1 MAAIGIR
8 SCGARFRKIAGNRGT
23 WRPRCSRNPHTPT
36 GSGHTDVATL
46 FITASAILP
55 RWWHSGGDPIKTSL
69 LLLFA
74 LVPAWV
80 CAQPVAPDTYLAR
93 LQQGVDSGLYRELA
107 VGWIDG
113 TQTGPDQQQTWYF
126 GGAQKPDAQSTFE
139 IGAISEIFTGLL
151 LAQAAIEGK
160 VRMDT
165 TLRNLLPRDFPF
177 ADPSVG
183 AINVRQ
189 LATRRS
195 GLPSAPPNL
204 FPADAD
210 DTYAGYD
217 QSALLT
223 FLANFKLAPNLATGY
238 SVLDAGLL
246 GDMLGR
252 AYGQRF
258 AVVLVS
264 RILDPLGMSSTGVG
278 DGAGLLQGHG
288 HGQPVP
294 HWHFGA
300 LAGAAGLRSTLPDLL
315 RFVQENL
322 MPQQSPLRAAL
333 LLSRQPLADSEQSV
347 GLGWNT
353 VQVTDG
359 NQQWPLVWRASRTA
373 GFSVFLGFRTD
384 QQQAVVLL
392 GNTDADLSAIG
403 IAWLQGR
410 VPPPLPPPPPP
421 PEPGDFTAYSGLY
434 RIPGGKAITVRAGSG
449 ALSAQ
454 FPGQFPVA
462 LRRVG
467 HDVFAAPGD
476 AFVLSFQRNGSV
488 VTSVLLG
495 QAGANV
501 LAQRLSER
509 APRLARGTLAPSAD
523 TLRDL
528 TGDYQLDADT
538 LLRVTPKQ
546 NALLVQ
552 ASGSAALV
560 LSAFAPDRFVDAD
573 GACEIHFLRNETRAV
588 TGLKLVLA
596 GAEREAHRVVWTT
609 PTLR

>member
-1 MAAIGIR
+1 MAT
-8 SCGARFRKIAGNRGT
+8 SF
-23 WRPRCSRNPHTPT
+23 
-36 GSGHTDVATL
+36 V
-46 FITASAILP
+46 TASAILL
-55 RWWHSGGDPIKTSL
+55 RWLHSGGDPIKTSL

-74 LVPAWV
+74 FVPAWV

-107 VGWIDG
+107 IGWIDG
-113 TQTGPDQQQTWYF
+113 TQTGPGQQQTRYF
-126 GGAQKPDAQSTFE
+126 GNEQKPNAESTFE

-165 TLRNLLPRDFPF
+165 TLRDLLPKGFPF
-177 ADPSVG
+177 ADSSVG
-183 AINVRQ
+183 AINMRQ
-189 LATRRS
+189 LATRGS

-204 FPADAD
+204 FPADVD
-210 DTYAGYD
+210 DTYAGFD

-223 FLANFKLAPNLATGY
+223 FLANFKLAPNSAAGY

-264 RILDPLGMSSTGVG
+264 RILDPLDMSHTGVG
-278 DGAGLLQGHG
+278 DGADLLQGFG
-288 HGQPVP
+288 HGLPVP

-322 MPQQSPLRAAL
+322 TPQQSPLRAAL
-333 LLSRQPLADSEQSV
+333 LLSRQPLADSAQSV

-359 NQQWPLVWRASRTA
+359 DQQWPLVWRASRTA

-384 QQQAVVLL
+384 QQQALVLL
-392 GNTDADLSAIG
+392 GNTDADLSATG
-403 IAWLQGR
+403 IAWLEGR

-421 PEPGDFTAYSGLY
+421 PEPIDFTAYSGLY
-434 RIPGGKAITVRAGSG
+434 RIAGGKAFTVRAGSG

-467 HDVFAAPGD
+467 HDVFAATGD
-476 AFVLSFQRNGSV
+476 AFVLSFQRSGSV

-495 QAGANV
+495 HAGANV

-509 APRLARGTLAPSAD
+509 APRLTRGSFTPAVD
-523 TLRDL
+523 TLREYA
-528 TGDYQLDADT
+528 GDYRLDAET
-538 LLRVTPKQ
+538 LLRVTLKQ
-546 NALLVQ
+546 NALIIQ
-552 ASGSAALV
+552 ASGSAALM
-560 LSAFAPDRFVDAD
+560 LSAFAPDRFADAD
-573 GACEIHFLRNETRAV
+573 GACEVHFLRNDTRTI

-596 GAEREAHRVVWTT
+596 GAERDAHRVAWVT

>member
-1 MAAIGIR
+1 
-8 SCGARFRKIAGNRGT
+8 
-23 WRPRCSRNPHTPT
+23 
-36 GSGHTDVATL
+36 VATS

-151 LAQAAIEGK
+151 LAQAAIDGK

-165 TLRNLLPRDFPF
+165 TLRDLLPKDFPF
-177 ADPSVG
+177 ADPAVG

-204 FPADAD
+204 FPTDAD
-210 DTYAGYD
+210 DTYAGFD

-223 FLANFKLAPNLATGY
+223 FLANLKLAPNLATGY

-264 RILDPLGMSSTGVG
+264 RILDPLGMSNTGVG

-288 HGQPVP
+288 HGQPVS

-322 MPQQSPLRAAL
+322 TPQQSPLRAAL
-333 LLSRQPLADSEQSV
+333 LLSRQPLADSPQSV

-359 NQQWPLVWRASRTA
+359 DQQWPLVWRASRTA
-373 GFSVFLGFRTD
+373 GFSAFLGFRTD
-384 QQQAVVLL
+384 QQQALVLL
-392 GNTDADLSAIG
+392 GNTDADLSATG
-403 IAWLQGR
+403 IAWLEGR

-421 PEPGDFTAYSGLY
+421 PESGDFTAYSGLY
-434 RIPGGKAITVRAGSG
+434 RLSGGRAFTVRAGSG
-449 ALSAQ
+449 AMSAQ
-454 FPGQFPVA
+454 FPGRFPVA
-462 LRRVG
+462 LRKVG

-476 AFVLSFQRNGSV
+476 AFVLSFQRTGTV

-495 QAGANV
+495 HAGANE

-509 APRLARGTLAPSAD
+509 APQLARGSLAPPAD
-523 TLRDL
+523 TLREVV
-528 TGDYQLDADT
+528 GDYQLDAET
-538 LLRVTPKQ
+538 LLRVTQKQ
-546 NALLVQ
+546 NALIIQ
-552 ASGSAALV
+552 ATGSETLT
-560 LSAFAPDRFVDAD
+560 LTAFAPDRFADAD
-573 GACEIHFLRNETRAV
+573 GACEVHFLRNETRAV

-596 GAEREAHRVVWTT
+596 GAEREAHRVVWAT
-609 PTLR
+609 PILR

>member
-1 MAAIGIR
+1 MAT
-8 SCGARFRKIAGNRGT
+8 S
-23 WRPRCSRNPHTPT
+23 
-36 GSGHTDVATL
+36 

-151 LAQAAIEGK
+151 LAQAAIDGK

-165 TLRNLLPRDFPF
+165 TLRDLLPKDFPF
-177 ADPSVG
+177 ADPAVG

-204 FPADAD
+204 FPTDAD
-210 DTYAGYD
+210 DTYAGFD

-223 FLANFKLAPNLATGY
+223 FLANLKLAPNLATGY

-264 RILDPLGMSSTGVG
+264 RILDPLGMSNTGVG

-288 HGQPVP
+288 HGQPVS

-322 MPQQSPLRAAL
+322 TPQQSPLRAAL
-333 LLSRQPLADSEQSV
+333 LLSRQPLADSPQSV

-359 NQQWPLVWRASRTA
+359 DQQWPLVWRASRTA
-373 GFSVFLGFRTD
+373 GFSAFLGFRTD
-384 QQQAVVLL
+384 QQQALVLL
-392 GNTDADLSAIG
+392 GNTDADLSATG
-403 IAWLQGR
+403 IAWLEGR

-421 PEPGDFTAYSGLY
+421 PESGDFTAYSGLY
-434 RIPGGKAITVRAGSG
+434 RLSGGRAFTVRAGSG
-449 ALSAQ
+449 AMSAQ
-454 FPGQFPVA
+454 FPGRFPVA
-462 LRRVG
+462 LRKVG

-476 AFVLSFQRNGSV
+476 AFVLSFQRTGTV

-495 QAGANV
+495 HAGANE

-509 APRLARGTLAPSAD
+509 APQLARGSLAPPAD
-523 TLRDL
+523 TLREVV
-528 TGDYQLDADT
+528 GDYQLDAET
-538 LLRVTPKQ
+538 LLRVTQKQ
-546 NALLVQ
+546 NALIIQ
-552 ASGSAALV
+552 ATGSETLT
-560 LSAFAPDRFVDAD
+560 LTAFAPDRFADAD
-573 GACEIHFLRNETRAV
+573 GACEVHFLRNETRAV

-596 GAEREAHRVVWTT
+596 GAEREAHRVVWIA

>member
-1 MAAIGIR
+1 MAI
-8 SCGARFRKIAGNRGT
+8 S
-23 WRPRCSRNPHTPT
+23 
-36 GSGHTDVATL
+36 
-46 FITASAILP
+46 FITASAILL
-55 RWWHSGGDPIKTSL
+55 RWLHSGGDPIKTSF

-113 TQTGPDQQQTWYF
+113 TQTGPGQQQTRYF
-126 GGAQKPDAQSTFE
+126 GNGQKPDAHSAFE

-165 TLRNLLPRDFPF
+165 TLRDLLPKDFSF

-183 AINVRQ
+183 AINMRQ

-195 GLPSAPPNL
+195 GLPAAPPNL
-204 FPADAD
+204 FPVDAD
-210 DTYAGYD
+210 DTYAGFD

-223 FLANFKLAPNLATGY
+223 LLANFKLVANMPAGY

-246 GDMLGR
+246 GNMLGR

-258 AVVLVS
+258 SVVLVS
-264 RILDPLGMSSTGVG
+264 RILDPLGMSNTGVG

-322 MPQQSPLRAAL
+322 TPQQSPLRAAL
-333 LLSRQPLADSEQSV
+333 LLSRQPLADSAQSV

-353 VQVTDG
+353 VQVTEGD
-359 NQQWPLVWRASRTA
+359 QQWPLVWRASRTA

-392 GNTDADLSAIG
+392 GNTDADLGAIG
-403 IAWLQGR
+403 IAWLEGR

-421 PEPGDFTAYSGLY
+421 PEVLDLAAYSGLY
-434 RIPGGKAITVRAGSG
+434 RVPGGKAFTVRAGSD

-454 FPGQFPVA
+454 FPGQFPVT

-467 HDVFAAPGD
+467 HDVFAAPSD
-476 AFVLSFQRNGSV
+476 AFVLSFQRTGSS
-488 VTSVLLG
+488 VTSILLG

-501 LAQRLSER
+501 LAPRLSER
-509 APRLARGTLAPSAD
+509 APRLTRGTLAPSAG
-523 TLRDL
+523 TLREFA
-528 TGDYQLDADT
+528 GDYQLDADT
-538 LLRVTPKQ
+538 LLRVTPKRET
-546 NALLVQ
+546 LIVQ
-552 ASGSAALV
+552 ASGSAALI
-560 LSAFAPDRFVDAD
+560 LSAFAPDRFADAD
-573 GACEIHFLRNETRAV
+573 GACEIHFLRNEMRAV

-596 GAEREAHRVVWTT
+596 GVERDAHRVVWTT

>member
-1 MAAIGIR
+1 MAI
-8 SCGARFRKIAGNRGT
+8 S
-23 WRPRCSRNPHTPT
+23 
-36 GSGHTDVATL
+36 
-46 FITASAILP
+46 FITASAILL
-55 RWWHSGGDPIKTSL
+55 RWLHSGGDPIKTSF

-113 TQTGPDQQQTWYF
+113 TQTGPGQQQTRYF
-126 GGAQKPDAQSTFE
+126 GSGQKPDAHSTFE
-139 IGAISEIFTGLL
+139 IGATSEIFTGLL

-165 TLRNLLPRDFPF
+165 TLRDLLPKDFSF

-183 AINVRQ
+183 AINMRQ

-195 GLPSAPPNL
+195 GLPAAPPNL
-204 FPADAD
+204 FPVDAD
-210 DTYAGYD
+210 DTYAGFG

-223 FLANFKLAPNLATGY
+223 LLANFKLVANMPAGY

-246 GDMLGR
+246 GNMLGR

-258 AVVLVS
+258 SVVLVS
-264 RILDPLGMSSTGVG
+264 RILDPLGMSNTGVG

-322 MPQQSPLRAAL
+322 TPQQSPLRAAL
-333 LLSRQPLADSEQSV
+333 LLSRQPLADSAQSV

-353 VQVTDG
+353 VQVTEGD
-359 NQQWPLVWRASRTA
+359 QQWPLVWRASRTA

-392 GNTDADLSAIG
+392 GNTDADLGAIG
-403 IAWLQGR
+403 IAWLEGR

-421 PEPGDFTAYSGLY
+421 PEVMDLAAYSGLY
-434 RIPGGKAITVRAGSG
+434 RVPGGKAFTVRAGSD

-454 FPGQFPVA
+454 FPGQFPVT

-467 HDVFAAPGD
+467 HDVFAAPSD
-476 AFVLSFQRNGSV
+476 AFVLSFQRTGSS
-488 VTSVLLG
+488 VTSILLG

-501 LAQRLSER
+501 LAPRLSER
-509 APRLARGTLAPSAD
+509 APRLTRGTLAPSAG
-523 TLRDL
+523 TLREFA
-528 TGDYQLDADT
+528 GDYQLDADT

-546 NALLVQ
+546 NTLIVQ
-552 ASGSAALV
+552 ASGSAALI
-560 LSAFAPDRFVDAD
+560 LSAFAPDRFADAD
-573 GACEIHFLRNETRAV
+573 GACEIHFLRNEMRAV

-596 GAEREAHRVVWTT
+596 GAERDAHRVVWTT